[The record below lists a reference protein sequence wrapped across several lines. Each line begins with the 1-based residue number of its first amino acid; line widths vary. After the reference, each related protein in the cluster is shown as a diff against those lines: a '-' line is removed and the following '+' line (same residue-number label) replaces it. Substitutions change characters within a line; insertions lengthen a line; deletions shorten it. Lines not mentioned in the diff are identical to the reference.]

1 MKPTW
6 SEWPETTSQHWQS
19 ARLRDYL
26 RERVIPFSAYYR
38 ELFARQNL
46 NADNFKSLD
55 DLRRLPFTSKAD
67 LVADSAHPHRSR
79 ELVLVPETSV
89 LTRKPGTILRALWR
103 GRAAVREEF
112 EHEFRPIF
120 MTSTTGRSADPVPFF
135 YSRRDLDTL
144 AEVGRRMFEV
154 CGATREMRLLNIF
167 PYAPHLAFWL
177 TYYGGATFG
186 VFTAS
191 TGGGKVMGTEGQLR
205 FLRKIQP
212 DVIIGMPTFMYHVL
226 HLAVEE
232 GIRCPN
238 LRRLV
243 LGGEKVPAGMRE
255 KLIHL
260 ARQLGSSKV
269 DVVATYGFTEA
280 KMAWAECPA
289 NNASG
294 YHLFADLGIVEII
307 DPVSGEPVPAGHPGE
322 IVFTPLDSRGT
333 VVLRYRTGDI
343 IDGGLIHGQCP
354 HCGRVLPRLIGN
366 ISRRSE
372 IRSMMLDKIKGT
384 LVDFNELEH
393 VLDDLPHV
401 GAWQIEI
408 RKQHDDPLELDEIVL
423 HVEHPVGVSEEKL
436 IHELDTRL
444 AARTEIHPNR
454 IVFHNAD
461 ELRRL
466 QGVGLQLKEQKVVD
480 HRPSAAAPATQAG
493 ALKKEE
499 AT

>member
-1 MKPTW
+1 MNTQW
-6 SEWPETTSQHWQS
+6 SEWSETKTHRWQ
-19 ARLRDYL
+19 AAQLRHYL
-26 RERVIPFSAYYR
+26 RTRVIPFSAHYR
-38 ELFARQNL
+38 EMFARHQL
-46 NADNFKSLD
+46 SADDFKTID

-67 LVADSAHPHRSR
+67 LIADAAHPHRSR
-79 ELVLVPETSV
+79 ELILVPEPSV
-89 LTRKPGTILRALWR
+89 LARQPATLLRALWR

-112 EHEFRPIF
+112 EREFRPVF

-154 CGATREMRLLNIF
+154 SGATREMRLLNMF

-243 LGGEKVPAGMRE
+243 LGGEKVPPGMRE

-260 ARQLGSSKV
+260 AHQLGAHPV

-289 NNASG
+289 PSPSG
-294 YHLFADLGIVEII
+294 YHLFADFGIVEII
-307 DPVSGEPVPAGHPGE
+307 DPASGEPVPAGHPGE

-333 VVLRYRTGDI
+333 VVLRYRTGDL
-343 IDGGLIHGQCP
+343 IDGGLVHDRCP
-354 HCGRVLPRLIGN
+354 HCGRVLPRLVGN

-372 IRSMMLDKIKGT
+372 VRSMRLDKIKGT

-393 VLDDLPHV
+393 VLDDMPHV

-408 RKQHDDPLELDEIVL
+408 RKQHDDPLEIDEIVL
-423 HVEHPVGVSEEKL
+423 HVEHPIGVSQEKL

-454 IVFHNAD
+454 IVFHSAE

-466 QGVGLQLKEQKVVD
+466 QGVGVQLKEQRVVD
-480 HRPSAAAPATQAG
+480 HRPSARADAVPNELLKQEGAA
-493 ALKKEE
+493 
-499 AT
+499 